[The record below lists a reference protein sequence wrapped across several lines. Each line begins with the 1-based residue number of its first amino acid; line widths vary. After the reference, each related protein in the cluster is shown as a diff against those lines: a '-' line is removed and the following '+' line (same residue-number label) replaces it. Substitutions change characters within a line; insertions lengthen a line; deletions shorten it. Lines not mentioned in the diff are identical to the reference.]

1 MKKYMSSTTKAENEG
16 GVHLSKSKV
25 ELVRDNL
32 MGLTFLQKVKWNSKY
47 DKINE
52 FMQYGDTQPA
62 YVVSLH
68 PLIISA
74 YSDEIDGV
82 VLLEFPPELGSF
94 YDLTEGARLVTS
106 NVYAFGT
113 TMAPDLIP
121 GEGNLNRYVNF
132 TPIVQIFLAEEEDFA
147 RERISLFEE
156 EKWERVVQL
165 TEEKMRDHSQ
175 IPPRNGF
182 FFFS

>member
-1 MKKYMSSTTKAENEG
+1 MKKYMSSTTRAENEG
-16 GVHLSKSKV
+16 GVHLSRSKF

-32 MGLTFLQKVKWNSKY
+32 MGLSFLQKMKWNGKF

-62 YVVSLH
+62 LVVSLD

-74 YSDEIDGV
+74 YSDEMDGV
-82 VLLEFPPELGSF
+82 VLLEFPSKLGSF
-94 YDLTEGARLVTS
+94 YDLNEGDRLVTS

-113 TMAPDLIP
+113 IPAPDLIM
-121 GEGNLNRYVNF
+121 GENCLKRYVNF
-132 TPIVQIFLAEEEDFA
+132 TPIVQIFLAEEEDYA
-147 RERISLFEE
+147 RERISLFDEE
-156 EKWERVVQL
+156 RWERVREM
-165 TEEKMRDHSQ
+165 TEERIKDHSQ
-175 IPPRNGF
+175 IPPRPGF